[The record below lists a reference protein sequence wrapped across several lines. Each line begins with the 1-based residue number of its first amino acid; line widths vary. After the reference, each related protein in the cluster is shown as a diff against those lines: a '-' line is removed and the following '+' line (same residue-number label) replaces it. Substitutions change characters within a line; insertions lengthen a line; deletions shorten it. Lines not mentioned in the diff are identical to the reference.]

1 MPPNTTTA
9 LDDGGS
15 EPALSA
21 SELAAITKFHRKGYD
36 ERSWTQK
43 EKADLTSALNKA
55 YGPESVL
62 RGGDFVKLRKWLE
75 KVGFFA

>member
-9 LDDGGS
+9 LDGGGS
-15 EPALSA
+15 EPPLSA
-21 SELAAITKFHRKGYD
+21 SELEAITKFHRKGYD
-36 ERSWTQK
+36 DRSWTQK

-55 YGPESVL
+55 YGPKSVL
-62 RGGDFVKLRKWLE
+62 RGGDFAKLRKWLE

>member
-15 EPALSA
+15 EPALNV
-21 SELAAITKFHRKGYD
+21 SELAAITKFHRDGYD
-36 ERSWTQK
+36 ERNWTQK

-55 YGPESVL
+55 YGPGSVL
-62 RGGDFVKLRKWLE
+62 RGGDFEKLRRWLQR
-75 KVGFFA
+75 VGFFK